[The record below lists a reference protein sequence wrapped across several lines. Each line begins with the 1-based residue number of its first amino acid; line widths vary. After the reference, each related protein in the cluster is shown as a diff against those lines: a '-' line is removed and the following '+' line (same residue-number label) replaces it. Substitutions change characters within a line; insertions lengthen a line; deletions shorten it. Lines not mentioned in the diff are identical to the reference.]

1 MFCEVA
7 EKCES
12 VVFGGSVE
20 VWFSD
25 GVLALS

>member
-20 VWFSD
+20 VWFFE